1 MFNQINVQVE
11 ARPDPETAS
20 LLGKHFCIHER
31 EGTSRA
37 GCAFFVYI
45 WFSPVRIS

>member
-20 LLGKHFCIHER
+20 LLGKHFLRSRMGGNLPGRVRFLCIYM
-31 EGTSRA
+31 
-37 GCAFFVYI
+37 V
-45 WFSPVRIS
+45 